1 GRSAKRRRSDVSS
14 IIASDKESRFNGA
27 EELFATSHPM
37 FERFSVEKPQRRSL
51 ITDFYDHKPL
61 ASQVAKFHK
70 HFITWA
76 MVELSDADLSGL
88 ASALMSPFLVD
99 AEDTLRPGYRG
110 MHLRSTKSAEEIMHS
125 MMESPST
132 KRPELRR
139 LQLFCARPSV
149 LRGLAT
155 LVSLFAWI
163 PRSALFLYK
172 LKNR

>member
-139 LQLFCARPSV
+139 LQLFCARPS
-149 LRGLAT
+149 
-155 LVSLFAWI
+155 
-163 PRSALFLYK
+163 
-172 LKNR
+172 